1 MPLRLLSLLHAS
13 ATLIQT
19 VPPVSPAAATLVGR
33 VVDHQ
38 SHSTVAGARVVLL
51 GTNYQTAVDGDGR
64 FRKEGLTAGT
74 YVVQVRAPGYAAGS
88 WVISLEDRETRTQDF
103 ELEALA
109 VELDPVAVERQTTLA
124 QQRTREFEQRRAA
137 GRGYFITE
145 DKIEQT
151 RPRTLGDLFRT
162 VPGVRLVCR
171 GSSSCTVRMA
181 RAPRECRPDFVVDG
195 FEASNSTSLDMPTV
209 GIMRIEIY
217 RTLSETPIQFLRTDN
232 QCGTI
237 VIWTQS
243 GSR

>member
-13 ATLIQT
+13 ATLVQT
-19 VPPVSPAAATLVGR
+19 IPPASPAAAALVGR

-38 SHSTVAGARVVLL
+38 SHRAVAGARVVLL
-51 GTNYQTAVDGDGR
+51 GANYQTAVDGDGR

-74 YVVQVRAPGYAAGS
+74 YVVQVSAPGYAAGS
-88 WVISLEDRETRTQDF
+88 WVIPLEDRETRSQDF
-103 ELEALA
+103 ELEPLA
-109 VELDPVAVERQTTLA
+109 VELEPVAVERRAT
-124 QQRTREFEQRRAA
+124 EFEQRRAA

-145 DKIEQT
+145 DKIQQA

-195 FEASNSTSLDMPTV
+195 FEASNSTSLDMPAV

-232 QCGTI
+232 QCATI

>member
-1 MPLRLLSLLHAS
+1 MRLLALLHAS
-13 ATLIQT
+13 ATLLQT
-19 VPPVSPAAATLVGR
+19 VPPASPAAATLVGR

-38 SHSTVAGARVVLL
+38 SHSPVAGARVVLL
-51 GTNYQTAVDGDGR
+51 GTNHQTAADGDGR
-64 FRKEGLTAGT
+64 FREEGLTAGT
-74 YVVQVRAPGYAAGS
+74 YAVEVRAPGYAAGS
-88 WVISLEDRETRTQDF
+88 WVIPLEDRETRSQDF
-103 ELEALA
+103 ELEPLA
-109 VELDPVAVERQTTLA
+109 VELDPVAVERRAL
-124 QQRTREFEQRRAA
+124 EFEQRRAA

-145 DKIEQT
+145 DKIQQA

-171 GSSSCTVRMA
+171 GSSSCAVRMA

-195 FEASNSTSLDMPTV
+195 FEASNSTSLDMPAV
-209 GIMRIEIY
+209 GILRIEIY

>member
-1 MPLRLLSLLHAS
+1 MPLRLLYVLHAS
-13 ATLIQT
+13 ATVLQT
-19 VPPVSPAAATLVGR
+19 TLVGR

-38 SHSTVAGARVVLL
+38 SHSPVAGARVVLL
-51 GTNYQTAVDGDGR
+51 GTNHQTAADVDGR
-64 FRKEGLTAGT
+64 FREEGLTAGT
-74 YVVQVRAPGYAAGS
+74 YAVQVRAPGYAAGS
-88 WVISLEDRETRTQDF
+88 WVIPLEDRETHSQDF
-103 ELEALA
+103 ELEPLA
-109 VELDPVAVERQTTLA
+109 VELDPVAVERRAL
-124 QQRTREFEQRRAA
+124 EFEQRRAA

-145 DKIEQT
+145 EKIQQT

-195 FEASNSTSLDMPTV
+195 FEASNSTSLDMPAV